1 MLAWAVALFHGP
13 GTTFGAPRSSL
24 TSVLG
29 HREKNTTFC
38 LFCTVKPFSRRVLDL
53 QAYFVP
59 SLGPAPQWCSF
70 LESLTEELEETANP
84 TIYDDYRSVT
94 PALLGPS

>member
-1 MLAWAVALFHGP
+1 M
-13 GTTFGAPRSSL
+13 
-24 TSVLG
+24 
-29 HREKNTTFC
+29 
-38 LFCTVKPFSRRVLDL
+38 DL

-84 TIYDDYRSVT
+84 TIYDDYRSVA
-94 PALLGPS
+94 PASLGPS